1 MQHTVATAKE
11 AWWTKHVAN
20 VNAIRSSA
28 TAWGYVKMLRAGLKK
43 ARKGSTQAMRWNVSA
58 EHPARELGGG
68 SAEMSATIFHDHF
81 KQLYGRAPSGKME
94 VLKHIPKQRVFPELD
109 HEPTD
114 EEILKAV
121 LGLNFSGPGDSGVAA
136 AEWKTLMADDECSE
150 FVFAYVR
157 RFWRSKVNPELWIIG
172 LLKILEKKGDLSKA
186 GNYRGIMMMEV
197 PYKVVANVLKVRGW
211 VRFLNPL
218 ASTWSHR
225 TAFVC
230 GEDAATASGT

>member
-1 MQHTVATAKE
+1 MHPAATLALQQCREGPPLPLLRHTSRR
-11 AWWTKHVAN
+11 HDCHLP
-20 VNAIRSSA
+20 IHP
-28 TAWGYVKMLRAGLKK
+28 AGLW
-43 ARKGSTQAMRWNVSA
+43 R
-58 EHPARELGGG
+58 HL
-68 SAEMSATIFHDHF
+68 
-81 KQLYGRAPSGKME
+81 
-94 VLKHIPKQRVFPELD
+94 PKQRVFTELD

-157 RFWRSKVNPELWIIG
+157 RFWRSKVNPELWITG

-186 GNYRGIMMMEV
+186 GNYRGIMLLEV
-197 PYKVVANVLKVRGW
+197 PYKVVANVLKVRLGT
-211 VRFLNPL
+211 VFESLGEHVE
-218 ASTWSHR
+218 TWSRR

-230 GEDAATASGT
+230 GEDAPTASGT